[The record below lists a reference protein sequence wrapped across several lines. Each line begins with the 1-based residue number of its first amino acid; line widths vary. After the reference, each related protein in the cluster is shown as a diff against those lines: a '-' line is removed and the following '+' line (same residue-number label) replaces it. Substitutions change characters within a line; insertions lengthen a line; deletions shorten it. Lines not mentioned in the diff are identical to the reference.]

1 MRDYALALRQTLPKA
16 MQPLA
21 PRVTTADF
29 SRRADVMPDKA
40 KYQKYTDMHRP
51 VRVLGTGAWR
61 ASFEALALTQ
71 YQHHQELW
79 LS

>member
-1 MRDYALALRQTLPKA
+1 LREYALALRQTLPKT

-21 PRVTTADF
+21 SRVTTADF

-61 ASFEALALTQ
+61 ASFEALALAQ
-71 YQHHQELW
+71 YQHRLEHW
-79 LS
+79 VS